1 MIKVRG
7 VGKGELTMKK
17 IFCAVLVVCSLI
29 GMEAFAQA
37 QEPRNRDR
45 HEGYY
50 YPTIKSRE
58 NYVSRAQAL
67 PDSDRQRRLNFV
79 SLLAQQQA
87 ERPCPPR
94 YAMFAKGEEA
104 EGHPDRLRRR
114 RCPRIYRARAL
125 FVAVTNLSASGAAV
139 PGAAGRRSV
148 HAYFDLL
155 KLLGFS
161 SSSAAAIKFTHQVT
175 LK

>member
-1 MIKVRG
+1 MIASIAPT
-7 VGKGELTMKK
+7 L
-17 IFCAVLVVCSLI
+17 
-29 GMEAFAQA
+29 A

-58 NYVSRAQAL
+58 TYTSRAQEL
-67 PDSDRQRRLNFV
+67 PDSDRQRRLSFV

-87 ERPCPPR
+87 ERPYPPR

-104 EGHPDRLRRR
+104 EKFILIGFEGSGINT
-114 RCPRIYRARAL
+114 IYRARAL
-125 FVAVTNLSASGAAV
+125 FAAMTNLARLTPLFQELQV
-139 PGAAGRRSV
+139 DDLFTF
-148 HAYFDLL
+148 FDLL
-155 KLLGFS
+155 KLLGFTQITVS
-161 SSSAAAIKFTHQVT
+161 DGDKFTHQIA

>member
-1 MIKVRG
+1 
-7 VGKGELTMKK
+7 MKK
-17 IFCAVLVVCSLI
+17 MFCAVLVLCSLI
-29 GMEAFAQA
+29 GMEAVAQA

-58 NYVSRAQAL
+58 NYTSRAQAL

-87 ERPCPPR
+87 ERPYPPR

-104 EGHPDRLRRR
+104 EKFILIGFDGSGINT
-114 RCPRIYRARAL
+114 IYRARAL
-125 FVAVTNLSASGAAV
+125 FAAMTNLARLTPLFQELQV
-139 PGAAGRRSV
+139 DDLFTF
-148 HAYFDLL
+148 FDLL
-155 KLLGFS
+155 KLLGFTQLTVS
-161 SSSAAAIKFTHQVT
+161 DGDKFTHQVA